1 MARAKRISFST
12 HLAIVYT
19 LIIAIPLLILILL
32 ASEYLNS
39 NLMQSINQEALK
51 TVHDNTAYVI
61 NYIDQMERLEAVMS
75 SDYELLRTFYFAD
88 PKDTEAIIESMLF
101 HVKALERLQFALP
114 QIYNIHL
121 FAENPAIPERWPLVF
136 RQERL
141 PLQDFPRWSYNY
153 RDPIMSNLAQSK
165 EPAICLTSELL
176 LNKRHVGYLQISM
189 KMREFIPFA
198 YYTET
203 GEAMPLSTNYVF
215 ANKQLISPPD
225 AISGTLQDLI
235 QTENEQRG
243 TLFTTIHHR
252 PYTIAYQYIPRLDM
266 YMVHARQ
273 LSAVTRSISLVRF
286 AAFFIIF
293 ASIGLLFFVITF
305 ATRKLVARLYVV
317 MDGLRQ
323 VKEGNLQTA
332 ITVPGND
339 EVAEMASLFS
349 DMVAQLRT
357 LFDEIKREHELV
369 AQTEIKAMQNQI
381 NAHFLYNALETIKM
395 QAELVNQRS
404 LAESITILGRLMRY
418 SLKLNKH
425 QVPLEQELDYIRD
438 YIAFMNIRNDYQIHL
453 LVQVPDTF
461 KTIEIPKMLI
471 QPIVENA
478 VKHGIEV
485 LGEDASITISA
496 YTETSAHRWW
506 ISVQDSGVGISESR
520 RAELE
525 ERILTGIEADSPS
538 GGIGL
543 INIQQ
548 RLFAFYGR
556 DYRLVV
562 ESTAGQGTRVAIP
575 LPLPNEMITQ
585 GSV

>member
-51 TVHDNTAYVI
+51 TVHDNTVYVT
-61 NYIDQMERLEAVMS
+61 NYINQMERLESVMS

-88 PKDTEAIIESMLF
+88 PKDTEAIIEAMLF

-153 RDPIMSNLAQSK
+153 RDPIMSNLEQSK
-165 EPAICLTSELL
+165 EPSICLTSELL

-189 KMREFIPFA
+189 KMRDFLPFA
-198 YYTET
+198 YDAET
-203 GEAMPLSTNYVF
+203 SEPLPRSANYVF
-215 ANKQLISPPD
+215 VNKQLISPPD
-225 AISGTLQDLI
+225 AISDTLQDLL
-235 QTENEQRG
+235 QKQSEQKG
-243 TLFTTIHHR
+243 TMYTTIHHR

-266 YMVHARQ
+266 YLVHARQ

-286 AAFFIIF
+286 ATFFIIF
-293 ASIGLLFFVITF
+293 ASIGLLFLVITL

-323 VKEGNLQTA
+323 VKDGNLQTA

-395 QAELVNQRS
+395 QAELANQRS

-425 QVPLEQELDYIRD
+425 QVPLEQELAYIRD
-438 YIAFMNIRNDYQIHL
+438 YITFMNIRNDYHIDVL
-453 LVQVPDTF
+453 LQVPETF
-461 KTIEIPKMLI
+461 TTMVIPKMLI

-506 ISVQDSGVGISESR
+506 IVVQDSGVGMDEQQ
-520 RAELE
+520 RADLE
-525 ERILTGIEADSPS
+525 QRIRNGMETEGAS

-575 LPLPNEMITQ
+575 LPLPETMKI
-585 GSV
+585 